1 MSMDKKKKML
11 IAASV
16 AGLLATVGSGFLS
29 QANAAQGELEH
40 CYGINACKGNGACG
54 GKGSSCAGKNACKGQ
69 GFVDVAKDSCLKIQG
84 GSLTSG
90 A

>member
-1 MSMDKKKKML
+1 MAMDKKKKML

-16 AGLLATVGSGFLS
+16 AGLLATMGSGFLS
-29 QANAAQGELEH
+29 QAQAAQGELEH

-54 GKGSSCAGKNACKGQ
+54 GKGSSCAGKNACKGT
-69 GFVDVAKDSCLKIQG
+69 GWNYVAKGECEHMG
-84 GSLTSG
+84 GKV

>member
-1 MSMDKKKKML
+1 MAIDKKKKML

-16 AGLLATVGSGFLS
+16 AGLLAAAGSGMLS
-29 QANAAQGELEH
+29 QVQAAQGELEH

-54 GKGSSCAGKNACKGQ
+54 GKGSSCASKNSCKGQ
-69 GFVDVAKDSCLKIQG
+69 GFVDVAKDTCMKIQG
-84 GSLTSG
+84 GKLTVE